1 MTKLFISI
9 GIGVIAGVI
18 DVIPMLIQKLD
29 KFSNWSAFVHWVVL
43 GVIISYIQMPLAP
56 WLKGLV
62 VAEIAALPI
71 IILVA
76 KTDRKSIIPMMVMS
90 AILGIA
96 VGISTG
102 RFAV

>member
-1 MTKLFISI
+1 VKLFISI
-9 GIGVIAGVI
+9 GIGTVAGVI

-29 KFSNWSAFVHWVVL
+29 KFSNWSAFVHWIVL
-43 GVIISYIQMPLAP
+43 GVIISYIQVPLAP

-62 VAEIAALPI
+62 IAECCALPA

-76 KTDRKSIIPMMVMS
+76 KTDRKSIVPMVVMS

-96 VGISTG
+96 VGIGTG
-102 RFAV
+102 KFAT